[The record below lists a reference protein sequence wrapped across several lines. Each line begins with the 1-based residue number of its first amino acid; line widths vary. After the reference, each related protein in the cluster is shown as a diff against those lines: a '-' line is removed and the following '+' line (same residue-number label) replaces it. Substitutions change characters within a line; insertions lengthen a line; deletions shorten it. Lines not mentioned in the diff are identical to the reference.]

1 MAIWGKRRVP
11 TRTSNHRI
19 CRVHRPNSMI
29 RKFPSRL
36 IFALLCCAASACP
49 LTASAAASSAPS
61 SAPPPPSAATAAV
74 PENRRLV
81 ELGPGD
87 QVSLEVYGQPDMNST
102 LYVGNDG
109 TISVPLAGPVQVSGM
124 TPVIAA
130 KRVESALIHGKF
142 LVAPHV
148 TIALLVGKSQRVS
161 VLGEVRTPGRYTID
175 PNTSIFDLLAQA
187 GGTTQE
193 GADVVYI
200 LRTDADGKVNR
211 YEVDLKALGDR
222 SATGAAQTLESG
234 DEIMVPRAEQFY
246 IYGEVTNPN
255 KYRIERGMT
264 VVEAIAR
271 AGGVTPRG
279 SERRVDIKRMGK
291 DGNYI
296 MRHAKASDLVEPNDV
311 IRVKESIF

>member
-1 MAIWGKRRVP
+1 MAYA
-11 TRTSNHRI
+11 
-19 CRVHRPNSMI
+19 
-29 RKFPSRL
+29 FPL
-36 IFALLCCAASACP
+36 N
-49 LTASAAASSAPS
+49 ASAAAPG
-61 SAPPPPSAATAAV
+61 APPPSPATTAAV
-74 PENRRLV
+74 PEDRRLV

-109 TISVPLAGPVQVSGM
+109 TISVPLAGAVQVSGV
-124 TPVIAA
+124 TPVVAA
-130 KRVESALIHGKF
+130 KRVENALIHGKF

-161 VLGEVRTPGRYTID
+161 VLGEVRTPGRYTIE

-187 GGTTQE
+187 GGTTPE
-193 GADVVYI
+193 GADVVYV

-211 YEVDLKALGDR
+211 FEIDLKALGDR
-222 SATGAAQTLESG
+222 RASGSAQKLESG

-246 IYGEVTNPN
+246 IYGEVTSPN
-255 KYRIERGMT
+255 KYRIEHGMT

-279 SERRVDIKRMGK
+279 SERRVEIKRLGK

>member
-1 MAIWGKRRVP
+1 MMRLE
-11 TRTSNHRI
+11 
-19 CRVHRPNSMI
+19 
-29 RKFPSRL
+29 FPRL
-36 IFALLCCAASACP
+36 LFALWWCIAYAYPFSV
-49 LTASAAASSAPS
+49 SVAASSAPS
-61 SAPPPPSAATAAV
+61 SSSTTPPSPATTAAV
-74 PENRRLV
+74 PEDRRLV

-87 QVSLEVYGQPDMNST
+87 QVSLEVYGQPDMSST

-109 TISVPLAGPVQVSGM
+109 TVSVPLAGAVQVSGV
-124 TPVIAA
+124 TPVVAA

-187 GGTTQE
+187 GGTTPE
-193 GADVVYI
+193 GADVVYV

-211 YEVDLKALGDR
+211 YEIDLKALGDR
-222 SATGAAQTLESG
+222 RASGSAQKLESG

-246 IYGEVTNPN
+246 IYGEVTSPN
-255 KYRIERGMT
+255 KYRVERGMT

-279 SERRVDIKRMGK
+279 SERRVEIKRIGK

-296 MRHAKASDLVEPNDV
+296 VRHAKASDLVEPNDV